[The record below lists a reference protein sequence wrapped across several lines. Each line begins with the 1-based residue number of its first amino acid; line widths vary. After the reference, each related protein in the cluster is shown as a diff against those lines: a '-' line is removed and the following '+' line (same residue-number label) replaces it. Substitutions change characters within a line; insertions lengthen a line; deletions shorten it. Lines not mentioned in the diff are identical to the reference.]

1 MKLIA
6 IAFGLLGSILPAL
19 AIWLAFHEFAP
30 GARWMPFHTL
40 MVASA
45 LIMQLPVLATVIA
58 LWLGKKR
65 VALWSGGISILLS
78 AAVLTFFWQLSK
90 GIAAGWH

>member
-19 AIWLAFHEFAP
+19 A
-30 GARWMPFHTL
+30 RWMPFHTL
-40 MVASA
+40 MVSSA